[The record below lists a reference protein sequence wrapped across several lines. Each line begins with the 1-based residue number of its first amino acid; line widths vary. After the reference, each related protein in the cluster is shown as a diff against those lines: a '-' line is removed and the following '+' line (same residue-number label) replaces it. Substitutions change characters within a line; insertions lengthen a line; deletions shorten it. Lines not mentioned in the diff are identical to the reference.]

1 MLSIFGNLISKFGL
15 SKVVASTIVGLL
27 STGASYS
34 VMVLCPIFIDIN
46 VGFISYCWDYRGIHM
61 INKKGIKLTFLV
73 AFTIFSILG
82 LYLGFRGATTIFS
95 SIDSENI
102 TSSTKIIQ
110 PLESTP

>member
-1 MLSIFGNLISKFGL
+1 
-15 SKVVASTIVGLL
+15 
-27 STGASYS
+27 
-34 VMVLCPIFIDIN
+34 
-46 VGFISYCWDYRGIHM
+46 M

-95 SIDSENI
+95 SIDSENV

-110 PLESTP
+110 PLESKIASYLNILVGIVVFAYIVAFKEKKTNIFWLILGPIGVLAFSIKKLLYLKKGGDNIAI